1 MNDTMRVV
9 LPVFLTIAIPSLMV
23 CVSILTNKQDVTR
36 LDNRITDL
44 GKDVKSDFA
53 KVEAKFDKLE
63 GKIDRLSDLIHQGI
77 LNLNIKAGEDDTRI
91 SLLEERTKNLK

>member
-1 MNDTMRVV
+1 VRID
-9 LPVFLTIAIPSLMV
+9 PH
-23 CVSILTNKQDVTR
+23 
-36 LDNRITDL
+36 RITDL